1 MSHMQQVKLG
11 IFLKKLSISRKI
23 REIEGR
29 SALLSQNVN
38 KLSWLFCLF
47 FLLIDFLLNPY
58 LKHEVWDFLKEF
70 VYTVSQHIVET
81 WAWLEWGGRLELCS
95 LSYENNLLTHLKI
108 YIYYRVLQ
116 YFQKYKVSIHL
127 KFKSCLSIIIS

>member
-11 IFLKKLSISRKI
+11 IFLKKLSKNSWNWRKI
-23 REIEGR
+23 CTTYPECKQTFMNFSSFGI
-29 SALLSQNVN
+29 
-38 KLSWLFCLF
+38 
-47 FLLIDFLLNPY
+47 LIDFLLNPY
-58 LKHEVWDFLKEF
+58 SKHEVWDFLKEF

-116 YFQKYKVSIHL
+116 YSQKSHKVSIYL